1 MKKTMSVLTAAAAL
15 TGSLASFGA
24 ASFSTPAT
32 AVTQT
37 TSLSENTNQSAAEL
51 VKNLYN
57 TAYTGE
63 MPQQVQGLT
72 INKST
77 KGDVHAKLGEPE
89 PPSRGDNRFDLYHRN
104 IGNPGYG
111 FSYHKDM
118 TISEI
123 SYFGTGV
130 ERQLNL
136 GGVTPEVLRNEI
148 GPANRVLTVPFT
160 DEIDYVYD
168 TGRYELHFVIGK
180 DQTAEHVNLKAK

>member
-1 MKKTMSVLTAAAAL
+1 MKKTMSVLTSAVVL
-15 TGSLASFGA
+15 TGTLSSFGA
-24 ASFSTPAT
+24 ASFSTPAKG
-32 AVTQT
+32 VTQT
-37 TSLSENTNQSAAEL
+37 NTLSENTNQSAAEL
-51 VKNLYN
+51 VKNLYS

-72 INKST
+72 VNKST
-77 KGDVHAKLGEPE
+77 KGDVHAALGEPE
-89 PPSRGDNRFDLYHRN
+89 RPSGGDNRFDLYHWN
-104 IGNPGYG
+104 MGQPSYG

-123 SYFGTGV
+123 RYFGTGV

-136 GGVTPEVLRNEI
+136 GGVTPEVLQNEI

-168 TGRYELHFVIGK
+168 TGRYELHFVIGT
-180 DQTAEHVNLKAK
+180 DQTADHVNLKAK

>member
-1 MKKTMSVLTAAAAL
+1 MKKTMSILTAAAAL
-15 TGSLASFGA
+15 TGTLSGFGA
-24 ASFSTPAT
+24 ASFSTPAK
-32 AVTQT
+32 AATQT
-37 TSLSENTNQSAAEL
+37 STISEDTNHSAAEL

-77 KGDVHAKLGEPE
+77 KGDVHAALGEPE
-89 PPSRGDNRFDLYHRN
+89 RPVGGDNRFDLYHWN
-104 IGNPGYG
+104 MGQPGYG
-111 FSYHKDM
+111 FSYHEDM

-123 SYFGTGV
+123 RYFGTGV

-136 GGVTPEVLRNEI
+136 GGVTPEVLRNEL

-168 TGRYELHFVIGK
+168 TGQYELHFVIGT
-180 DQTAEHVNLKAK
+180 DQTADHVNLKAK

>member
-1 MKKTMSVLTAAAAL
+1 MNKTMSVLTATAAL
-15 TGSLASFGA
+15 TGSLSSLGA
-24 ASFSTPAT
+24 APFPTPVKAETQAT
-32 AVTQT
+32 T
-37 TSLSENTNQSAAEL
+37 LSEDTNQSAADL

-63 MPQQVQGLT
+63 MPQQAQGLT

-89 PPSRGDNRFDLYHRN
+89 RPSGGDNRFDLYHWN
-104 IGNPGYG
+104 MGNPGYG
-111 FSYHKDM
+111 FSYHQDM

-123 SYFGTGV
+123 RYFGTGV

-136 GGVTPEVLRNEI
+136 GGVTPEVLRNEL
-148 GPANRVLTVPFT
+148 GAANRVLTVPFT

-168 TGRYELHFVIGK
+168 TGRYELHIVIGK
-180 DQTAEHVNLKAK
+180 DQTADHVNLKAK